1 MADRVKSG
9 AITTAKMRR
18 KDSAARNK
26 ALGLAT
32 LGRRRTSR
40 ERELDEAV
48 SVPDLADLA
57 DLVPEARRA
66 RPATYLMIE
75 HRRRDT
81 GAIAQALDLTA
92 PDAPSDRGRVLPV
105 EGQDGTM
112 LEFAVICVTHH
123 SPPVHYATASQ
134 ARKEVKSSHKWCE
147 SCQLDRAST
156 PATRNKARR
165 RNA

>member
-1 MADRVKSG
+1 MADRTKSG
-9 AITTAKMRR
+9 AITTAKARR

-32 LGRRRTSR
+32 LGRRTGR

-48 SVPDLADLA
+48 SVPDLADL
-57 DLVPEARRA
+57 VPEARPA
-66 RPATYLMIE
+66 RPATYVMIE

-81 GAIAQALDLTA
+81 GAIARALDLTA
-92 PDAPSDRGRVLPV
+92 PDTPSDRARVLPV
-105 EGQDGTM
+105 EGQHGEM
-112 LEFAVICVTHH
+112 LEFAVICVTHQA
-123 SPPVHYATASQ
+123 PPVHYSTVSQ

-165 RNA
+165 RNG

>member
-1 MADRVKSG
+1 MADRTKSG
-9 AITTAKMRR
+9 AITTAKARR

-32 LGRRRTSR
+32 LGRRTGR

-48 SVPDLADLA
+48 SVPDLADL
-57 DLVPEARRA
+57 VPEARRA
-66 RPATYLMIE
+66 RPATYVMIE

-81 GAIAQALDLTA
+81 GAIARALDLTA
-92 PDAPSDRGRVLPV
+92 PDTPSDRERVLPA

-123 SPPVHYATASQ
+123 TEPVHYATASQ
-134 ARKEVKSSHKWCE
+134 ARKEVKSSHKWCG